1 MDSGQVMTPLMSG
14 FEMQVITMWWLPCGV
29 DDNGV
34 DGHGSSDGHGSDD
47 TGDDCSSDIWRL
59 RWWQWVML
67 LYSADDGGGELL

>member
-34 DGHGSSDGHGSDD
+34 DGHGSSDGHGIDGHGSGD
-47 TGDDCSSDIWRL
+47 TGDDCSSVIWL
-59 RWWQWVML
+59 
-67 LYSADDGGGELL
+67 